1 MLKQWTDDAW
11 DDYVWWQSQDRKT
24 LRRINSLIK
33 DAERDPTDGLGKPEG
48 LSGNLSGMFSR
59 RIDQK
64 NRLIY
69 AVEGGVLYIYSCKDH
84 YDDK

>member
-11 DDYVWWQSQDRKT
+11 EDYLWWQSQDRKT
-24 LRRINSLIK
+24 LRRINLLIK
-33 DAERDPTDGLGKPEG
+33 EAERDPAGGLGKPEA

-64 NRLIY
+64 NRLVY
-69 AVEGGVLYIYSCKDH
+69 GVDGGVLFIFSCRDH
-84 YDDK
+84 YGDK